1 MAREDRSRRET
12 RYPPPG
18 VDAKAPNVAR
28 VYDAFLGGKDN
39 FAADRQV
46 VEFALRVTPNAPAA
60 ARANRAF
67 LRRVVRYLVAEAGI
81 TQILDIG
88 SGLPAPGN
96 VHEVAHE
103 INPSVRTVYVD
114 NDPVVY
120 THGQA
125 LLADART
132 TEVITGDVRR
142 PAEIVDH
149 PIVRQFIDFR
159 QPVGL
164 LLLAVL
170 HHISDDEDPSGVVA
184 ALRDAMPAGSHLVI
198 SSFRMPGTDLAEQR
212 AKTMEMERLFHDRL
226 GSGHWRP
233 EETIRG
239 WFGDWDML
247 PPGLVPLP
255 SWRPDEPDEP
265 GEVAQDM
272 IYHGFVGG
280 VARKN

>member
-1 MAREDRSRRET
+1 MAREDRSRREAK
-12 RYPPPG
+12 YPPPG

-67 LRRVVRYLVAEAGI
+67 LRRTVRYLVAEAGI

-96 VHEVAHE
+96 VHEVARE

-125 LLADART
+125 ALADART

-142 PAEIVDH
+142 PTEVVDH
-149 PIVRQFIDFR
+149 PLVRQFIDFR

-212 AKTMEMERLFHDRL
+212 AKAIEMERLFHDRL
-226 GSGHWRP
+226 GSGRWRP

-247 PPGLVPLP
+247 PPGLVPLS
-255 SWRPDEPDEP
+255 SWRPDEP

-272 IYHGFVGG
+272 TCHSFVGG

>member
-1 MAREDRSRRET
+1 MAGEDRYRRET
-12 RYPPPG
+12 KYPPPG
-18 VDAKAPNVAR
+18 VDARAPNVAR

-46 VEFALRVTPNAPAA
+46 VESALRLTPNAPAG

-67 LRRVVRYLVAEAGI
+67 LRRAVRYLTGEAGI
-81 TQILDIG
+81 GQILDIG
-88 SGLPAPGN
+88 SGLPAQGN
-96 VHEVAHE
+96 VHEVAHAV
-103 INPSVRTVYVD
+103 NPAVRTVYVD

-125 LLADART
+125 LMADGRT
-132 TEVITGDVRR
+132 TEVVTADVRR
-142 PAEIVDH
+142 PDEILDH
-149 PIVRQFIDFR
+149 PVVREFIDFQ
-159 QPVGL
+159 QPVAL

-170 HHISDDEDPSGVVA
+170 HHLSDDEDPSRVVTV
-184 ALRDAMPAGSHLVI
+184 LRDALPRGSYLVI
-198 SSFRMPGTDLAEQR
+198 SSFRMPGPELAEQR
-212 AKTMEMERLFHDRL
+212 AKTIEMERLFHERL

-239 WFGDWDML
+239 WFGDWELL

-255 SWRPDEPDEP
+255 DWRPDEP
-265 GEVAQDM
+265 GQVTRDM
-272 IYHGFVGG
+272 MYHGLVGG

>member
-12 RYPPPG
+12 KYPPPG

-67 LRRVVRYLVAEAGI
+67 LRRAVRYLVAEAGI

-103 INPSVRTVYVD
+103 INPSVRIVYVD

-132 TEVITGDVRR
+132 TEVITGDVRQ

-149 PIVRQFIDFR
+149 PIVQQFIDFR

-170 HHISDDEDPSGVVA
+170 HHISDDENPSGAVA
-184 ALRDAMPAGSHLVI
+184 ALRDVMPACSHLVI
-198 SSFRMPGTDLAEQR
+198 SSCRMPGTDLAEQR
-212 AKTMEMERLFHDRL
+212 AKTIEILRLFHERL

-233 EETIRG
+233 EENIRG

-255 SWRPDEPDEP
+255 SWRPDEP
-265 GEVAQDM
+265 GEVAQDTT
-272 IYHGFVGG
+272 YHGLIGG

>member
-12 RYPPPG
+12 KYPPPG

-46 VEFALRVTPNAPAA
+46 VESALRVTPNAPAA

-67 LRRVVRYLVAEAGI
+67 LRRAVRYLVGDAGI
-81 TQILDIG
+81 TQILDLG
-88 SGLPAPGN
+88 SGLPGPGN

-103 INPSVRTVYVD
+103 ISPSVRTVYVD
-114 NDPVVY
+114 NDPVVH

-125 LLADART
+125 QLADSRI
-132 TEVITGDVRR
+132 TEVMTGDVRK
-142 PAEIVDH
+142 PAEILDH
-149 PIVRQFIDFR
+149 PVVRQFIDFR

-170 HHISDDEDPSGVVA
+170 HHISDDEDPSGIMA
-184 ALRDAMPAGSHLVI
+184 ALRDAMPDGSHLVI

-212 AKTMEMERLFHDRL
+212 AKTIEMERLFHDRL

-239 WFGDWDML
+239 WFGDWEL
-247 PPGLVPLP
+247 IPPGLVPLP
-255 SWRPDEPDEP
+255 AWRPDEP
-265 GEVAQDM
+265 GEVTHDM
-272 IYHGFVGG
+272 TYHGFVGG
-280 VARKN
+280 VARKK

>member
-12 RYPPPG
+12 KYPPPG

-67 LRRVVRYLVAEAGI
+67 LRRTVQYLVAEAGI

-96 VHEVAHE
+96 VHEVARG

-132 TEVITGDVRR
+132 TEVIAGDVRR
-142 PAEIVDH
+142 PTEIVDH

-184 ALRDAMPAGSHLVI
+184 ALRGAMPGRQSSRHLQFPDARNGPGRAARQGHRDGEAVPRPSRVRALAAGGDHPRLV
-198 SSFRMPGTDLAEQR
+198 R
-212 AKTMEMERLFHDRL
+212 
-226 GSGHWRP
+226 
-233 EETIRG
+233 
-239 WFGDWDML
+239 
-247 PPGLVPLP
+247 
-255 SWRPDEPDEP
+255 
-265 GEVAQDM
+265 
-272 IYHGFVGG
+272 
-280 VARKN
+280 